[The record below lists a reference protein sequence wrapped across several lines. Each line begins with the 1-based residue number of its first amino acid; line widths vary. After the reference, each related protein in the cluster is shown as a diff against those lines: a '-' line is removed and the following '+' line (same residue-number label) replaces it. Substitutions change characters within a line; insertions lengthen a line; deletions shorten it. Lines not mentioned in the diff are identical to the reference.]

1 MKSIISI
8 VALAAAFVC
17 AVSAHELRG
26 GPKLLSDVAVNDGDL
41 KSDGESFG
49 RHRKGKT
56 NPKTPNVSILGG
68 YEDKT
73 NYLTDE
79 GRNQINKSPEH
90 YPQTKFFA
98 DILTVEA
105 RTKAWNYK
113 TRFSNILKKIDKTE
127 HNGEVNMMH
136 HKTVEVEG
144 NPNPPEPFDPNPD
157 DPDQSEQTCDDVIVE
172 FSSCLQD
179 EGMTDEEISA
189 CAECLDDAWEDV
201 DVGTSCLDLNEVGY
215 CEDLENCKDTTC
227 TSNKSQSSSSC
238 WDDAMDAVRCIVEN
252 DGCDESAFESE
263 CFSSNTNNDEPNTD
277 DDPLP
282 NPDTD
287 PFDPDAD
294 DDPCFEYIKAQDDC
308 LLSEGMS
315 GEDAF
320 VCVNCVWNAWKDI
333 EWILCLALEE
343 EGFCAEVLNCWE
355 TNCNNLCYDEAIER
369 AGCLLHYGGCDDNE
383 FERECITRM

>member
-1 MKSIISI
+1 
-8 VALAAAFVC
+8 
-17 AVSAHELRG
+17 
-26 GPKLLSDVAVNDGDL
+26 
-41 KSDGESFG
+41 
-49 RHRKGKT
+49 
-56 NPKTPNVSILGG
+56 
-68 YEDKT
+68 
-73 NYLTDE
+73 
-79 GRNQINKSPEH
+79 
-90 YPQTKFFA
+90 
-98 DILTVEA
+98 
-105 RTKAWNYK
+105 
-113 TRFSNILKKIDKTE
+113 
-127 HNGEVNMMH
+127 
-136 HKTVEVEG
+136 
-144 NPNPPEPFDPNPD
+144 
-157 DPDQSEQTCDDVIVE
+157 
-172 FSSCLQD
+172 
-179 EGMTDEEISA
+179 
-189 CAECLDDAWEDV
+189 
-201 DVGTSCLDLNEVGY
+201 
-215 CEDLENCKDTTC
+215 
-227 TSNKSQSSSSC
+227 
-238 WDDAMDAVRCIVEN
+238 MDAVRCIVEYG
-252 DGCDESAFESE
+252 GCDESAFESE